1 MRLTK
6 HHGLGNDFLVLADPD
21 ATATVDDALARAVCD
36 RHRGIGADGLLHL
49 TPGTDGAD
57 VTMVLLNADGGRA
70 EMSGNGIGCLVQAA
84 VLAGMASGPSV
95 TVATDAGIRTVGIDT
110 SEEANAHVVTVA
122 MGKVE
127 IGDDEPEWA
136 DQHSFLRAARAS
148 VGNPHLVALS
158 PNTGSGATPEEVER
172 LGRDANAAF
181 VDGINVEAI
190 ALGEHPGELVMGV
203 YERGVGLTQACGTGA
218 VAAAAVARRWELVG
232 DHVTV
237 HMPGGITRVDLSDAD
252 VRMWTPIV
260 FVGAI
265 ELA

>member
-21 ATATVDDALARAVCD
+21 GTDSIDEGLARALCD
-36 RHRGIGADGLLHL
+36 RHRGIGADGVLHL
-49 TPGTDGAD
+49 TAGRDGAD
-57 VTMVLLNADGGRA
+57 VTMVLLNADGSRA

-84 VLAGMASGPSV
+84 VLSGMAGGPTV
-95 TVATDAGIRTVGIDT
+95 TVSTDAGVRTVAIEPG
-110 SEEANAHVVTVA
+110 EAPHTHVVTVD

-136 DQHSFLRAARAS
+136 DGHGLLRAARAS

-158 PNTGSGATPEEVER
+158 PNAGSGATPEEVER
-172 LGRDANAAF
+172 LGRAANAAF
-181 VDGINVEAI
+181 AGGINVEVVAV
-190 ALGEHPGELVMGV
+190 GDGPGELVMEV

-232 DHVTV
+232 DDVVV
-237 HMPGGITRVDLSDAD
+237 HMPGGATRIDLSDPEA
-252 VRMWTPIV
+252 RMTTPITYI
-260 FVGAI
+260 GAV